1 MATFSNAAL
10 RRLIEQILD
19 RINPDI
25 LHPHIDPGAM
35 KFHGPQPNPWTSG
48 LGAEAGQPAMH
59 VMAGSLFARAV
70 IERASG
76 LLRASAVFAGTEGEK
91 RATGVVTS
99 QVMEDVDGYCGN
111 GARRWPWP
119 WPWPGRWKAD
129 PSEVSAIDLLVAGS
143 EFHAYAEA
151 IKGTALAD
159 TFAKAADT
167 LITTGAK
174 RLESPAAR

>member
-1 MATFSNAAL
+1 MATFSSAAL

-25 LHPHIDPGAM
+25 LHPHIDPSSM
-35 KFHGPQPNPWTSG
+35 RFTDPQPNPWKSWS
-48 LGAEAGQPAMH
+48 AEMDGQPAAR

-70 IERASG
+70 IERANG
-76 LLRASAVFAGTEGEK
+76 LLRASAVFGGAESEK

-99 QVMEDVDGYCGN
+99 QIMEDVDGYCGN
-111 GARRWPWP
+111 GIRRWPWP
-119 WPWPGRWKAD
+119 WPWPGRWKVA

-167 LITTGAK
+167 LITTAAK
-174 RLESPAAR
+174 RLESPTAR